1 LDVKASTYLIS
12 SPNLVHDNNAEGQP
26 NAESKGIH
34 LSRNWIY
41 LVEFAI
47 KKFLTR
53 DATVGDFIFPLGGK
67 AGTTN
72 FLIVAKS
79 SGLRLKEHCHFFDFI

>member
-1 LDVKASTYLIS
+1 MLNYVPLLSKLLDLMASTYLIS
-12 SPNLVHDNNAEGQP
+12 SPNSVHNNNAGGQS
-26 NAESKGIH
+26 NVKSTGIH

-53 DATVGDFIFPLGGK
+53 DATVGDFVFP
-67 AGTTN
+67 
-72 FLIVAKS
+72 FW
-79 SGLRLKEHCHFFDFI
+79 